1 MLEKEEGCQRAA
13 SHSARAGGF
22 EATEAPQESLL
33 ENYQALSG
41 GRGQPVG
48 DTPVEGGG
56 RSVGLVGH
64 GDISGLHDNRLSD
77 TDSGTFILI
86 IG

>member
-1 MLEKEEGCQRAA
+1 MYLKEGTYHTRLFRGPSTNGMKKWDGP
-13 SHSARAGGF
+13 SHSW
-22 EATEAPQESLL
+22 TYTS
-33 ENYQALSG
+33 
-41 GRGQPVG
+41 
-48 DTPVEGGG
+48 GGG

-77 TDSGTFILI
+77 TDSGIFILI